1 MRKFLIAALLVLGP
15 AASHAQNNSNGI
27 FSNKYLQDQIN
38 SSKDKSQVQE
48 MDFDLCIEVVGDHE
62 SVAKSEGWKSVTETN
77 APDQLTILL
86 SKGKKRERMTCYR
99 DQLIVDKWTST
110 LK

>member
-1 MRKFLIAALLVLGP
+1 MRNVLIAALLVLGP
-15 AASHAQNNSNGI
+15 AAAHAQNSNGI

-38 SSKDKSQVQE
+38 NSKDKTEVQE
-48 MDFDLCIEVVGDHE
+48 MDFDICIEIVGDHE

-86 SKGKKRERMTCYR
+86 SKGKKRERMTCYK

>member
-1 MRKFLIAALLVLGP
+1 MRKTLTAALLLLGP
-15 AASHAQNNSNGI
+15 AVAYAQNSNGT

-38 SSKDKSQVQE
+38 NSKDKTRIEQ
-48 MDFDLCIEVVGDHE
+48 MDYDICIEVVGDHE
-62 SVAKSEGWKSVTETN
+62 VVAKSEGWKSVTETST
-77 APDQLTILL
+77 ADQLTVLL
-86 SKGKKRERMTCYR
+86 SKGKLRERMTCYK

>member
-1 MRKFLIAALLVLGP
+1 MRNVLIAALLVLGP
-15 AASHAQNNSNGI
+15 AAASAQNSNGV

-38 SSKDKSQVQE
+38 NSKDKTTIRELEWES
-48 MDFDLCIEVVGDHE
+48 CIEVVGDNE
-62 SVAKSEGWKSVTETN
+62 YLYKYEGWKAVTETDTN
-77 APDQLTILL
+77 EQLTVLF
-86 SKGKKRERMTCYR
+86 SKGKKRERMTCYK

>member
-1 MRKFLIAALLVLGP
+1 MRNVLIAALLVLGP
-15 AASHAQNNSNGI
+15 AAAQAQNSNGI

-38 SSKDKSQVQE
+38 SSKDKTEVQE
-48 MDFDLCIEVVGDHE
+48 MDYDMCIEVVGDNE
-62 SVAKSEGWKSVTETN
+62 VVAKSEGWKSTVETN
-77 APDQLTILL
+77 TKDQLTILL
-86 SKGKKRERMTCYR
+86 SKGKLRERMTCYK

>member
-1 MRKFLIAALLVLGP
+1 MRNVLIAALLVLGP
-15 AASHAQNNSNGI
+15 AAAHAQNSNGI

-38 SSKDKSQVQE
+38 SSKDYHKSEDV
-48 MDFDLCIEVVGDHE
+48 DFDICIEIVGDHE
-62 SVAKSEGWKSVTETN
+62 AVAKSEGWKSVTETN
-77 APDQLTILL
+77 TDDQLTILL
-86 SKGKKRERMTCYR
+86 SKGKKRERMTCYK

>member
-1 MRKFLIAALLVLGP
+1 MRNMLIAALLVLGP
-15 AASHAQNNSNGI
+15 AAAHAQKSDGI

-38 SSKDKSQVQE
+38 NSKDKTDVQE
-48 MDFDLCIEVVGDHE
+48 IPFDLCIEIVGDFEVVME
-62 SVAKSEGWKSVTETN
+62 SKGWKSVTETSTD
-77 APDQLTILL
+77 DQLTVLM
-86 SKGKKRERMTCYR
+86 SKGKKRERMTCYK